1 MKRKLMILSLIIT
14 LASCSGNYEL
24 GKDALE
30 RGNYEDAEK
39 FFMSISTDD
48 KNYSLAQA
56 KIQEIQNIREEYRV
70 EALEKQKRDSLAIIA
85 QENADIENLRNQVNK
100 EIESLKNFD
109 GSKYRGD
116 VSSIQVEIA
125 LFGAYA
131 LIIDRAEKSNDSE
144 TLKNAKILKS
154 KVANLQKTEFPKLR
168 KSYAEY
174 AKKQLWADNINVTI
188 KGNNYTT
195 IEFTGSL
202 FANNGNIK
210 ETQKTLRD
218 IIELLRF
225 KRVNY
230 KWYKY
235 DNEYTY
241 YTLTTP
247 SDGDV
252 IKL

>member
-1 MKRKLMILSLIIT
+1 MKTNLMILSLIIT
-14 LASCSGNYEL
+14 LASCGGNYEL
-24 GKDALE
+24 GIDALE
-30 RGNYEDAEK
+30 RGDYEDAER
-39 FFMSISTDD
+39 FFTSIPRDD
-48 KNYSLAQA
+48 KNYSLAQVR
-56 KIQEIQNIREEYRV
+56 IQEIQTIREKERV
-70 EALEKQKRDSLAIIA
+70 EILEQQERDRLAMLEKEKV
-85 QENADIENLRNQVNK
+85 EIENLRNQVNK

-116 VSSIQVEIA
+116 INSIQVEIA
-125 LFGAYA
+125 LFGAWA

-144 TLKNAKILKS
+144 TVKNAKVLKS
-154 KVANLQKTEFPKLR
+154 KVESLQKTEFPKLR

-174 AKKQLWADNINVTI
+174 AKKQLWADNINVVI

-210 ETQKTLRD
+210 ETQRTLRN
-218 IIELLRF
+218 IMELLRF

-235 DNEYTY
+235 DDEYTY

-247 SDGDV
+247 EDRDIV
-252 IKL
+252 KL